1 MFVSVCVCV
10 CMCLHVYAQQ
20 LEPTKELLDLL
31 SIFDL
36 LQLESVIFRIQPEN
50 CKRYGGMGEMVFFL
64 GSELGCSLLVK
75 ESHV

>member
-50 CKRYGGMGEMVFFL
+50 CKRYGGMGEMVFFFL
-64 GSELGCSLLVK
+64 GM
-75 ESHV
+75 